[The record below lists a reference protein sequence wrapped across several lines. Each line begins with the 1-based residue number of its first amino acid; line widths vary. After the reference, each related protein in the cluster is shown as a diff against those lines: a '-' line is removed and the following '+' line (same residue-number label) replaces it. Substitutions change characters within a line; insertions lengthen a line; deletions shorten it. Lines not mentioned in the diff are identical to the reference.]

1 MTYSKH
7 KAGPAAKWR
16 GRLRAAG
23 FAAALATAPLAAQ
36 PLALQTVAAD
46 HERNAP
52 QQVEQK
58 MHQLLQMIRFAY
70 VDDIDMQPIVEKGI
84 NEMLKELD
92 PHSAYIPPKDVAKAN
107 EPLVGNFDG
116 IGVSFQILKDTIV
129 IVDVIA
135 GGPAEKL
142 GIQSG
147 DRIVRIDTVKAVGDS
162 ATNDF
167 VFRRL
172 RGPKGTT
179 VHVGIRRRG
188 IDRELAYKIV
198 RDKIPLHSVDAAFM
212 VDAKTGYILLSRF
225 ARTTPDEIRSALE
238 SLQAQGME
246 QLMLDLRGNTG
257 GYLDVAVALSN
268 EFLPGGRLVTYIE
281 GKAQPRYEFKTSGRG
296 LFQSGDMVVL
306 IDEGSASASEIV
318 SGALQDWDRALL
330 VGRRSFGKGLVQ
342 RPFDL
347 PDKAQVRLT
356 TSRYYTPSGRCIQK
370 PYESGSDD
378 YYTDITKR
386 YSHGEMWHADSIHF
400 PDSLKYRSAGGRV
413 VYGGGGIMPDVFVSL
428 DTMRAS
434 DYYVDLRRNNIL
446 NSFSL
451 SESQAHKEDWLA
463 RYPDVQR
470 FDAGFDMDTVM
481 RRFYAYAEAEG
492 VIRRNFKPE
501 KAAAFMRM
509 MLDTIAA
516 DSARLKLADTARTY
530 ADYMRQA
537 LWPATEMQRYL
548 MEKAVAED
556 ERQTAAATAS
566 DRFLRVQ
573 VKALI
578 ARNLYGMPAYFQII
592 RSVDDGFARAL
603 EVLNDKA
610 RLKALQKAAR
620 TAERQADAP
629 ADAAKG
635 KSARTNAKR

>member
-1 MTYSKH
+1 MKYLKNLVRRVAQTFIPV
-7 KAGPAAKWR
+7 A
-16 GRLRAAG
+16 
-23 FAAALATAPLAAQ
+23 FAAAPMAAQPLAAQ
-36 PLALQTVAAD
+36 PLAVD
-46 HERNAP
+46 NERNAP

-84 NEMLKELD
+84 GEMLKELD
-92 PHSAYIPPKDVAKAN
+92 PHSAYISPKDVAKAN

-129 IVDVIA
+129 IVEVIS

-142 GIQSG
+142 GVQSG
-147 DRIVRIDTVKAVGDS
+147 DKIVRIDTVAAVGDS

-179 VHVGIRRRG
+179 VEVGIRRRG

-212 VDAKTGYILLSRF
+212 VDDKTGYILLSRF
-225 ARTTPDEIRSALE
+225 ARTTPDEIRSALGA
-238 SLQAQGME
+238 LQAEGMT
-246 QLMLDLRGNTG
+246 QLILDLRGNTG
-257 GYLDVAVALSN
+257 GYLDVAVALSD
-268 EFLPGGRLVTYIE
+268 EFLPGGRIVTYIE
-281 GKAQPRYEFKTSGRG
+281 GKAQPRYEFKTSERG
-296 LFQSGDMVVL
+296 LFKTGDMVVL

-370 PYESGSDD
+370 PYAEGADD
-378 YYTDITKR
+378 YNSDLSKR
-386 YSHGEMWHADSIHF
+386 YSHGEMWNADSIHF

-413 VYGGGGIMPDVFVSL
+413 VYGGGGIMPDVFVPL

-434 DYYVDLRRNNIL
+434 DYYVDLRRHNIL
-446 NSFSL
+446 NNFSL
-451 SESQAHKEDWLA
+451 TEVQAHKAEWLA
-463 RYPDVQR
+463 RYPDVKR
-470 FDAGFDMDTVM
+470 FEAGFDMDSLM
-481 RRFYAYAEAEG
+481 QRFYAYAEREG
-492 VIRRNFKPE
+492 VSRRNFKPE
-501 KAAAFMRM
+501 KAAAFMKM
-509 MLDTIAA
+509 LLDTIAA
-516 DSARLKLADTARTY
+516 DSARIRLADTVRTY

-537 LWPATEMQRYL
+537 LWPATEMQVYL
-548 MEKAVAED
+548 MKKAVEED
-556 ERQTAAATAS
+556 ERQMAAAATS
-566 DRFLRVQ
+566 DRFLRAQ

-610 RLKALQKAAR
+610 RFKVLQKAAQSGQ
-620 TAERQADAP
+620 RQAA
-629 ADAAKG
+629 G
-635 KSARTNAKR
+635 QTKSAVGSGKKR